1 MFNLDYNDL
10 TMGVEKRLDEIFAD
24 DLQSRNSQEDK
35 LKFVKP
41 PSLVGLRNI
50 IMTLEW
56 EVTDDHLKDLMQELS
71 KLQRTYIKDHLLQKL
86 LGLLFY
92 LARYIRVYQSDT
104 HPYIFKMLVRTYN
117 GLAKIASGKYPN
129 HQKTKI
135 VNDEIKRYLSLKSYL
150 KRKNKKNYRQ
160 TVSKINTLEKS
171 LSSPIDAFSKQKP
184 YPSKDASK
192 IHYRNLNNDLRELKK
207 FIHLE
212 IKKLREDL
220 QRILALIS
228 EKHILAGKY
237 SRFGTNNLD

>member
-150 KRKNKKNYRQ
+150 ERKNKNIYRR
-160 TVSKINTLEKS
+160 TVNKINALEKDP
-171 LSSPIDAFSKQKP
+171 LSPIDSFSKQRP
-184 YPSKDASK
+184 YPSKDTGK
-192 IHYRNLNNDLRELKK
+192 IQYSTLNNNFVELKK
-207 FIHLE
+207 FIYLE
-212 IKKLREDL
+212 IKKLRRDL
-220 QRILALIS
+220 QRISTLIHA
-228 EKHILAGKY
+228 K
-237 SRFGTNNLD
+237 T